1 MNKYLP
7 FRETTEDLSKQTDEE
22 WTERFNDLDDEDRI
36 DYLRHC
42 LKVFA
47 QMIEDGVD
55 IDPQMLV
62 NFKTDIDKEENDQK
76 EALKAME
83 VYIRAQHA
91 TDLAADNYLNSLTE
105 KSDGP
110 GH

>member
-1 MNKYLP
+1 MP
-7 FRETTEDLSKQTDEE
+7 FRPTTEDLSKQTDEE
-22 WTERFNDLDDEDRI
+22 WTKRFRELNDEDRI

-55 IDPQMLV
+55 IDPQQLIDLKMA
-62 NFKTDIDKEENDQK
+62 IDKDENDQK

-83 VYIRAQHA
+83 DYIRAEHA
-91 TDLAADNYLNSLTE
+91 TNLAADRWLNTLTDTD
-105 KSDGP
+105 KSP